1 MTSQTAEKPARRSR
15 VTLAIAI
22 AIVVVLAILFFV
34 FSTLYTEILW
44 YDQLGYL
51 SVLTTQW
58 LAGGVMFVI
67 GFLFFEG
74 VIGIG
79 GERFDFPEWLLPAAV
94 IAIGVVLL
102 IRGMLERGETDATA

>member
-44 YDQLGYL
+44 YDQLGFL

-58 LAGGVMFVI
+58 LAGGVMFLV
-67 GFLFFEG
+67 GF
-74 VIGIG
+74 V
-79 GERFDFPEWLLPAAV
+79 AMAV
-94 IAIGVVLL
+94 PVWASIEIAFRWRPVYAKLN
-102 IRGMLERGETDATA
+102 